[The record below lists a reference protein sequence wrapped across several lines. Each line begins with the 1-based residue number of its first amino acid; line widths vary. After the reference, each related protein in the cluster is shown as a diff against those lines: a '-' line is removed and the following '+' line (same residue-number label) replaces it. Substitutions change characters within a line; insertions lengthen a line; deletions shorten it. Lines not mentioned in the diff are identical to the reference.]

1 MTSIWTGS
9 RGTIQDFAGFNASKD
24 AEALKKAME
33 GLGTDET
40 TVIEILTGRSNA
52 QRQLIAAEY
61 KSYTGKELK
70 DALKEDTSGDFGRVL
85 AALVTPPAEFDAEQ
99 INRTVRGVGTNE
111 TGLIE
116 IVASRTSK
124 QIREI
129 SQVYYTMYRSIMN
142 EDVGWDTSGDFK
154 RTLLALLDAKRDE
167 NPQAHEEVAKRDAQL
182 LYGAG
187 EKRWGTDET
196 KFIEILSTSSIAQLK
211 LTFEE
216 YKKLSGHRM
225 EDSVL
230 NETSGDFA
238 ELLMAVVKCVNNTPA
253 FFAEKLNRSIKGPGT
268 DEVTL
273 SRILV
278 SRSEIDLLDIRHE
291 YKNLFGESLYSAIS
305 SDSSGDYRRTLLKIC
320 GGDD

>member
-1 MTSIWTGS
+1 MISTWVGS
-9 RGTIQDFAGFNASKD
+9 RGTIQDFPGFNASKD

-70 DALKEDTSGDFGRVL
+70 EALKGDTSGDFGHIL
-85 AALVTPPAEFDAEQ
+85 LNLVTPPAEFDAEQ
-99 INRTVRGVGTNE
+99 INRTVRGMGTNE
-111 TGLIE
+111 TALIE
-116 IVASRTSK
+116 IVASRTAK
-124 QIREI
+124 QIRETT
-129 SQVYYTMYRSIMN
+129 QAYYTMYRSIMS

-154 RTLLALLDAKRDE
+154 RTLLALLEAKRDDSPE
-167 NPQAHEEVAKRDAQL
+167 AHEDVAKRDAQL

-187 EKRWGTDET
+187 EKRLGTDET
-196 KFIEILSTSSIAQLK
+196 KFIEILSSSSVAQLK

-225 EDSVL
+225 EDTVL

-238 ELLMAVVKCVNNTPA
+238 ELLLAVVKCVNNTPA
-253 FFAEKLNRSIKGPGT
+253 FFAEKLNKSIKGPGT
-268 DEVTL
+268 DEITL

-278 SRSEIDLLDIRHE
+278 SRSEIDLLDIRQE
-291 YKNLFGESLYSAIS
+291 YKNLYGESLHSALS
-305 SDSSGDYRRTLLKIC
+305 SDSSGDYRRTVLRIC

>member
-1 MTSIWTGS
+1 MISTWVGS
-9 RGTIQDFAGFNASKD
+9 RGTIQDFPGFNASKD

-85 AALVTPPAEFDAEQ
+85 VNLVTPPAEFDAEQ

-111 TGLIE
+111 TALIE
-116 IVASRTSK
+116 IVASRTTK
-124 QIREI
+124 QIRET
-129 SQVYYTMYRSIMN
+129 SQVYYTIYRSIMS

-167 NPQAHEEVAKRDAQL
+167 NPEAHEEVAKRDAQL

-187 EKRWGTDET
+187 EKRLGTDET
-196 KFIEILSTSSIAQLK
+196 KFIEILSSSSVAQLK
-211 LTFEE
+211 LTFQE
-216 YKKLSGHRM
+216 YKKLSGHQM
-225 EDSVL
+225 EETVL

-238 ELLMAVVKCVNNTPA
+238 ELLLAVVKCVNNTPA
-253 FFAEKLNRSIKGPGT
+253 FFAEKLNRAIKGPGT
-268 DEVTL
+268 DEITL

-278 SRSEIDLLDIRHE
+278 SRSEIDLLDIRQE
-291 YKNLFGESLYSAIS
+291 YKNLFGESLHSAIK

>member
-1 MTSIWTGS
+1 MASIWVGS
-9 RGTIQDFAGFNASKD
+9 RGTIQDFTGFNASKD

-40 TVIEILTGRSNA
+40 KVIEILTGRSNA

-85 AALVTPPAEFDAEQ
+85 VALVTPPAEFDAEH
-99 INRTVRGVGTNE
+99 INRTIRGMGTNE
-111 TGLIE
+111 TALIE
-116 IVASRTSK
+116 IVASRTP
-124 QIREI
+124 QQLRAVI
-129 SQVYYTMYRSIMN
+129 QAYYTIYRSPMN

-167 NPQAHEEVAKRDAQL
+167 NPKAYEDVAKRDAQI
-182 LYGAG
+182 LYSAG

-196 KFIEILSTSSIAQLK
+196 KFIEVLSTSSVAQLR

-216 YKKLSGHRM
+216 YQKLTGHRM

-238 ELLMAVVKCVNNTPA
+238 ELLLAVVKCINNTPA
-253 FFAEKLNRSIKGPGT
+253 FFAEKVHKSIKGPGT
-268 DEVTL
+268 DEITL

-278 SRSEIDLLDIRHE
+278 SRSEIDLLDIREE
-291 YKNLFGESLYSAIS
+291 YKKLYGESLYSAIS
-305 SDSSGDYRRTLLKIC
+305 SDTSGDYRRTMLKIC

>member
-1 MTSIWTGS
+1 SLFFQVGS

-24 AEALKKAME
+24 AEALKTAME

-52 QRQLIAAEY
+52 QRQLIAEEF

-70 DALKEDTSGDFGRVL
+70 DALKEDTSGDFGRALV
-85 AALVTPPAEFDAEQ
+85 ALVTPPAEFDAEQ

-111 TGLIE
+111 TALIE
-116 IVASRTSK
+116 IVASRNSQ
-124 QIREI
+124 QIRDI
-129 SQVYYTMYRSIMN
+129 SQVYYRVYRSIMS
-142 EDVGWDTSGDFK
+142 EDIGWDTSGDFK
-154 RTLLALLDAKRDE
+154 RTLLALLD
-167 NPQAHEEVAKRDAQL
+167 L
-182 LYGAG
+182 LYTAG

-216 YKKLSGHRM
+216 YKKLSGHQM

-238 ELLMAVVKCVNNTPA
+238 ELLLAVGKGSVVVVFLLC
-253 FFAEKLNRSIKGPGT
+253 LQGPGT

-273 SRILV
+273 TRILV

-291 YKNLFGESLYSAIS
+291 YKNLYGESLYSAIS
-305 SDSSGDYRRTLLKIC
+305 VTHGKADFKHGVFMAD
-320 GGDD
+320 